1 MLALRLTN
9 TISIMYYISKETEG
23 GVAATMAHCTANG
36 NKTTK
41 LNERSLGY
49 EKRMFTVLCMV
60 LIIALL
66 APNVFAATPAPE
78 VPLADEATVTRVKNE
93 IATGQ
98 ITDMEDLFLVAYQHL
113 GADISE
119 EGMTAYINE
128 DGTLGFTQIISSE
141 KKLTRSGESVEKTIA
156 VTSMALID
164 YSGEPITSYNS
175 VFDELAYS
183 VSGQLTEVMVYA
195 THTAYLGTV
204 TYTDDGGYK
213 WQDKKVLRMVTNI
226 SYGTNAITASR
237 LEHYYEYQD
246 LYATLVD
253 DSDSETIY
261 APAAG
266 RHTFYPD
273 SDWERGT
280 TATSRLLTTATVYI
294 ENSSQT
300 IYLEHIFLLNS
311 LFYEE

>member
-1 MLALRLTN
+1 M
-9 TISIMYYISKETEG
+9 K
-23 GVAATMAHCTANG
+23 
-36 NKTTK
+36 
-41 LNERSLGY
+41 
-49 EKRMFTVLCMV
+49 KRMFKVLCVV
-60 LIIALL
+60 LVMALL
-66 APNVFAATPAPE
+66 SPNVFAATPTPE
-78 VPLADEATVTRVKNE
+78 APLADAATVERVKQE
-93 IATGQ
+93 IAVGQ

-113 GADISE
+113 GANLEE

-141 KKLTRSGESVEKTIA
+141 KKLTRSGESEEKTIA
-156 VTSMALID
+156 VTSMALTD
-164 YSGEPITSYNS
+164 YSGEPITAYAS
-175 VFDELAYS
+175 VYDQLAYS
-183 VSGQLTEVMVYA
+183 VSGQITEVMVYA

-226 SYGTNAITASR
+226 SYGTNAIKASR
-237 LEHYYEYQD
+237 LVHYYEYQD

-266 RHTFYPD
+266 AHTFYPN

-311 LFYEE
+311 VLYEE